1 MAKRKK
7 KDELDKYRNKGI
19 LLEGKVSSEIS
30 NALVEGWNSAIDL
43 TGDIANLSTKEKK
56 DLNFLKFEKK
66 YAHGGGVRKTRLSD
80 Y

>member
-1 MAKRKK
+1 MAKK

-56 DLNFLKFEKK
+56 DLNFLKFKK
-66 YAHGGGVRKTRLSD
+66 KHAQGGGVRKTKLYD